1 MKKTLLSFVVAL
13 LTVTGVSAQEWE
25 WGTAKWNIEDGASYE
40 GIADFNAKGGLVLS
54 YPNPTDFYLTFLNII
69 AVTYDVQ
76 VDDATEVIQYT
87 STAQAGTD
95 VAMTYPFIEGHTYHI
110 RTTSAV
116 LAQANLATY
125 QTDTLSVSTDSY
137 SISFSIDGPKFV
149 KAFDVEA
156 TMSLAITDQN
166 TIPTISKVDTTA
178 IKNELGISSL
188 SEAEV
193 YALNPDGS
201 YIGYEWHADV
211 FDGWRDADG
220 DYTNWGGGYDQYHGR
235 NAFLAV
241 YSIKLNATADSV
253 SYYFY
258 DRWSDYVEKTDS
270 VVGGSG
276 VEGTEVKAK
285 APVTNNQ
292 TIVWE
297 LEDEDGTIYKYNR
310 NYRCEEGKDYK
321 ASFVYIANKKLVR
334 LNATLHFVSQED
346 YDGYIQSVEDVAAP
360 AIAPATE
367 GIYSLSGVRL
377 NSLQKGINIVKSA
390 DGSTRKVL
398 VK

>member
-25 WGTAKWNIEDGASYE
+25 WGTATWNIEDGASYE

-87 STAQAGTD
+87 STVQAGTD
-95 VAMTYPFIEGHTYHI
+95 VAMNYPFIEGHTYHI
-110 RTTSAV
+110 RTTSAA

-125 QTDTLSVSTDSY
+125 TTDTLSVSTDSY
-137 SISFSIDGPKFV
+137 SISFTIDGPELV
-149 KAFDVEA
+149 KTIDVDA
-156 TMSLAITDQN
+156 NMSLAIIDQN
-166 TIPTISKVDTTA
+166 YELTYSEVDTVA
-178 IKNELGISSL
+178 IKEALGINSI

-201 YIGYEWHADV
+201 YIESEYFRDY

-220 DYTNWGGGYDQYHGR
+220 DYTNYNGGWDTYHGR
-235 NAFLAV
+235 NAYYPV
-241 YSIKLNATADSV
+241 YCIKLNETADSIT
-253 SYYFY
+253 YFFY
-258 DRWSDYVEKTDS
+258 QYWKEYVEDEDTELP
-270 VVGGSG
+270 GSG
-276 VEGTEVKAK
+276 IEGQAKAK
-285 APVTNNQ
+285 APATSFNSVEWDWDNG
-292 TIVWE
+292 
-297 LEDEDGTIYKYNR
+297 DGTTTKYTR
-310 NYRCEEGKDYK
+310 NYRCDEGKDYK

-334 LNATLHFVSQED
+334 LNATMHFLSQED
-346 YDGYIQSVEDVAAP
+346 YATGIKDVATP
-360 AIAPATE
+360 AVAPATE

-377 NSLQKGINIVKSA
+377 NSLHKGINIVKSA